1 MAEGK
6 PSKRRPRVRITSGLV
21 TTAGVTHD
29 GKYSLAINEVNGEPC
44 LCVHR
49 CDRRGGLHYS
59 SMNNDSL
66 VTAISRRTLLAAARL
81 MEGPAWAREGVT
93 DGEVP

>member
-1 MAEGK
+1 MARK
-6 PSKRRPRVRITSGLV
+6 DRFKITGSTI

-44 LCVHR
+44 LCIHK

-59 SMNNDSL
+59 SMDNSSL
-66 VTAISRRTLLAAARL
+66 VTAISRRTLLAAAEL
-81 MEGPAWAREGVT
+81 MNGPIWNRSRGDAN
-93 DGEVP
+93 GE